1 MSYIKQ
7 RLKSSVLWNLFLLTV
22 GAFFFALGLKAIA
35 IPHGFITGGIS
46 GLGLLL
52 FYTSNVL
59 SPGLWYLIINIPLF
73 LIGWIFISRRFFFYS
88 LFGMIIS
95 SVLMEMINCTI
106 DIKDPFLAVLAC
118 GTIFGAGGGIALH
131 SLGSL
136 GGMDIVSIIVNQKFG
151 IRIGSFLLVFNLV
164 LFTFSFGFLNTD
176 LVLYSMALSFVVSQV
191 LEQVLTM
198 FNQRKMVL
206 IVSNLNHEIAPVIL
220 STLKRGATFLNGTG
234 AYTGEEKKILLT
246 VVHNHQVKRLEEV
259 VLNIDN
265 NALMITENTFDVLG
279 KGFSTPKVY

>member
-46 GLGLLL
+46 GLSLLI
-52 FYTSNVL
+52 FYASGIL

-73 LIGWIFISRRFFFYS
+73 MVGWIFISRRFFFYS
-88 LFGMIIS
+88 LFGMVIS
-95 SVLMEMINCTI
+95 SVFMEMINCTI
-106 DIKDPFLAVLAC
+106 DIKDPFLAVLAS

-151 IRIGSFLLVFNLV
+151 IRIGSFLLIFNLI
-164 LFTFSFGFLNTD
+164 LFFFSFGFLNTD

-206 IVSNLNHEIAPVIL
+206 IVSNFNHEIAPVIL
-220 STLKRGATFLNGTG
+220 NTLKRGATFLNGTG

-259 VLNIDN
+259 VLNIDH